1 MPAQSQQQQK
11 LFGLALSVKRG
22 ETPRSEASRDVLNI
36 VDTMS
41 EKEIEDF
48 ASTSHKGLPPKVE
61 EYIREEVRKHINE
74 NIPRMYKVYL
84 GVQNKLRKLEDE
96 QKKMLG
102 QFKDEKDP
110 KKKRNILDKMKDGTV
125 RLKKVRANLAD
136 IEREYIN
143 KASYDT
149 SYSENIKISKDDME
163 KLHSDG
169 EVEVD
174 GEKVTF
180 EEGKKRFRQQDG
192 IGKAKYTISYHDGKK
207 KHKDGSDFFDIKIFK
222 NKKDLSDFVGT
233 LAKQGYKHE
242 SVNEASAINRLNS
255 VQDAREKMASHIS
268 FKKAQ
273 ILRKAGIN
281 KKDAW
286 FDKQEKTLLKK
297 SYRDLEKL
305 YLKLGGKRLT
315 IKESVNEGKYNY
327 KVDALTAYFKGK
339 IDAKELDRIARDD
352 FKSGIATKKELS
364 NFLSN
369 KFTQDVMSDTY
380 GIPAGT
386 LIKRVRGL
394 MKFAE
399 SVNEGVEP
407 QIKKIA
413 YFTGTRPEAVEDFV
427 SKHALNITKLLKYV
441 QKGGL
446 PQRMELVS
454 ALAGRPNN
462 PKQKKIIKQF
472 QESINEVNT
481 RLNKKVKSY
490 LDAYLKGE
498 KKNSPEHQ
506 HAIMLIMKGALT
518 DANFHSEAR
527 QLDKFFPKAKQSK
540 HVGTPMEDV
549 IEDKGVDIAGWAKWD
564 GYDIIDAFS
573 FYTNMVIG
581 GGFGKKLETLK
592 ESVVNE
598 AKIKKV
604 NKSKWNRMKFDD
616 KVTALLSVVKDPDDA
631 EEYAESNWED
641 LPSGFE
647 RDMVIYES
655 VNEGISVSDERH
667 FGKKG
672 IIIMIDDNGKKI
684 SAIFKDKKNADKFN
698 RNNPSDIKKLLQL
711 AKGKKF
717 PQAIDEEFKSKDST
731 FEKVY
736 GIFDKRDYFN
746 AKGLA
751 KTQIGNFERALKKND
766 KGAQQILDK
775 FKGDMGKSKEYIIQ
789 VISDQKKTQAYE
801 NYKALKMAVDSI
813 QKGKPEQGAVG
824 YVKRIIHNN
833 NQKYSIALYSALR
846 NQKFTKW
853 KDIHNDIDSL
863 IK

>member
-22 ETPRSEASRDVLNI
+22 ETPRSEASEDVLGI
-36 VDTMS
+36 VDSMT

-74 NIPRMYKVYL
+74 NIPRMFKVYL

-143 KASYDT
+143 KAAYDT

-192 IGKAKYTISYHDGKK
+192 IGKAKYTISYHDGKQ
-207 KHKDGSDFFDIKIFK
+207 KHKDGSDFFGIQIFK
-222 NKKDLSDFVGT
+222 NKKDLETFRN
-233 LAKQGYKHE
+233 A
-242 SVNEASAINRLNS
+242 
-255 VQDAREKMASHIS
+255 
-268 FKKAQ
+268 
-273 ILRKAGIN
+273 
-281 KKDAW
+281 
-286 FDKQEKTLLKK
+286 LLKK
-297 SYRDLEKL
+297 GYIEESINEAKIYKVIFAGMQEKDAKDFFTMVDRSPKIKAMTKDSGVFKVGNEVTIRFGVSSKQELEIIKKVAKL
-305 YLKLGGKRLT
+305 EGLKIVK
-315 IKESVNEGKYNY
+315 IDESVNEG
-327 KVDALTAYFKGK
+327 
-339 IDAKELDRIARDD
+339 I
-352 FKSGIATKKELS
+352 
-364 NFLSN
+364 
-369 KFTQDVMSDTY
+369 
-380 GIPAGT
+380 
-386 LIKRVRGL
+386 
-394 MKFAE
+394 
-399 SVNEGVEP
+399 EP

-427 SKHALNITKLLKYV
+427 SKHALNFTKLLKYV
-441 QKGGL
+441 EKGGL

-472 QESINEVNT
+472 QESVNEAYDFKPNKNMNNLMKGRKIKNVVYSDKLGFAIILDNGKFVLIRGHRATPGSEKELELESVVNEDANM
-481 RLNKKVKSY
+481 NKKVKQL
-490 LDAYLKGE
+490 LDKNLKELTKG
-498 KKNSPEHQ
+498 KPNHQ
-506 HAIMLIMKGALT
+506 FAVMHILMGALS
-518 DANFHSEAR
+518 DANFHSEAK
-527 QLDKFFPKAKQSK
+527 QVAKLFPRAKYE
-540 HVGTPMEDV
+540 GDPMAAKDV
-549 IEDKGVDIAGWAKWD
+549 EEYYHYELGPDVANICKWD
-564 GYDIIDAFS
+564 GKDIVDAIG
-573 FYTNMVIG
+573 FYVSMTIG
-581 GGFGKKLETLK
+581 RPVGEKVEKL
-592 ESVVNE
+592 V
-598 AKIKKV
+598 
-604 NKSKWNRMKFDD
+604 
-616 KVTALLSVVKDPDDA
+616 
-631 EEYAESNWED
+631 
-641 LPSGFE
+641 
-647 RDMVIYES
+647 ES
-655 VNEGISVSDERH
+655 VNED
-667 FGKKG
+667 
-672 IIIMIDDNGKKI
+672 
-684 SAIFKDKKNADKFN
+684 FN
-698 RNNPSDIKKLLQL
+698 
-711 AKGKKF
+711 
-717 PQAIDEEFKSKDST
+717 SKDRT

-736 GIFDKRDYFN
+736 SIFDKKDYFN

-751 KTQIGNFERALKKND
+751 KVQIGNFERALQKND

-775 FKGDMGKSKEYIIQ
+775 FKGDMDKAKDYIIQ
-789 VISDQKKTQAYE
+789 VITDRKKEDAFNQ
-801 NYKALKMAVDSI
+801 YKAFKAAVDSI
-813 QKGKPEQGAVG
+813 QKGNPIYGAVDL
-824 YVKRIIHNN
+824 VKSRIHNN
-833 NQKYSIALYSALR
+833 SQKYTIALYSALR

>member
-22 ETPRSEASRDVLNI
+22 ETPRSEASEDVLGI
-36 VDTMS
+36 VDSMS

-48 ASTSHKGLPPKVE
+48 AGTSHKGLPKKVE
-61 EYIREEVRKHINE
+61 EYIREEVRRHINE

-143 KASYDT
+143 KAAYDT

-192 IGKAKYTISYHDGKK
+192 IGKAKYTISYHDGKQ
-207 KHKDGSDFFDIKIFK
+207 KHKDGSDFFGIQIFK
-222 NKKDLSDFVGT
+222 NKKDLETFRN
-233 LAKQGYKHE
+233 A
-242 SVNEASAINRLNS
+242 
-255 VQDAREKMASHIS
+255 
-268 FKKAQ
+268 
-273 ILRKAGIN
+273 
-281 KKDAW
+281 
-286 FDKQEKTLLKK
+286 LLKK
-297 SYRDLEKL
+297 GYIEESINEAKIYKVIFAGMQEKDAKDFFTMVDRSPKIKAMTKDSGVFKVGNEVTIRFGVSSKQELEIIKKVAKL
-305 YLKLGGKRLT
+305 EGLKIVK
-315 IKESVNEGKYNY
+315 IDESVNEGNVKLSSSAKKFWTTPSKKLFGGGYNLY
-327 KVDALTAYFKGK
+327 DTIPPSQWNTHPEIIDGFGEDAGVDIFKGFIRDNIDGKGYLDSK
-339 IDAKELDRIARDD
+339 IAKMIGLPTNVSIIDYLNDGGSGLNGNKN
-352 FKSGIATKKELS
+352 FKKYGNWFSALYDIYEEMEKK
-364 NFLSN
+364 FG
-369 KFTQDVMSDTY
+369 K
-380 GIPAGT
+380 
-386 LIKRVRGL
+386 
-394 MKFAE
+394 MKAE
-399 SVNEGVEP
+399 SINEGIEP

-427 SKHALNITKLLKYV
+427 SKHALNFTKLLKYV
-441 QKGGL
+441 EKGGL

-472 QESINEVNT
+472 QESVNEVNT

-592 ESVVNE
+592 ESVNE
-598 AKIKKV
+598 
-604 NKSKWNRMKFDD
+604 D
-616 KVTALLSVVKDPDDA
+616 
-631 EEYAESNWED
+631 
-641 LPSGFE
+641 
-647 RDMVIYES
+647 
-655 VNEGISVSDERH
+655 
-667 FGKKG
+667 
-672 IIIMIDDNGKKI
+672 
-684 SAIFKDKKNADKFN
+684 FN
-698 RNNPSDIKKLLQL
+698 
-711 AKGKKF
+711 
-717 PQAIDEEFKSKDST
+717 SKDRT

-736 GIFDKRDYFN
+736 SIFDKKDYFN

-751 KTQIGNFERALKKND
+751 KVQIGNFERALQKND

-775 FKGDMGKSKEYIIQ
+775 FKGDMDKAKDYIIQ
-789 VISDQKKTQAYE
+789 VITDRKKEDAFNQ
-801 NYKALKMAVDSI
+801 YKAFKAAVDSI
-813 QKGKPEQGAVG
+813 QKGNPIYGAVDL
-824 YVKRIIHNN
+824 VKSRIHNN
-833 NQKYSIALYSALR
+833 SQKYTIALYSALR